1 MLINLLR
8 KLSIAKRLLLGFSGL
23 VLVGIIAI
31 WQMFELSGLTEKL
44 YRHPFTVSTAVLRID
59 TNSLKLEETIKQA
72 AELSKSEQQTTILNQ
87 ATRYQHNILEDFAI
101 VQERF
106 LGDKKQID
114 ATLNLF
120 KQWRTRLDKY
130 SELLQDDSYRLKL
143 DNNIQTLKEQ
153 RASILQ
159 GMQAIIQYA
168 QNQASEF
175 VSMVQTNASATETT
189 NKLYKHPFMVSQAM
203 LRIDN
208 NISKTRLAVR
218 DLMDS
223 KTDQLKT
230 ELVEQI
236 KQFRQ
241 EMDADFALAGER
253 FLGDKNILE
262 RTIAQYQNWKTAVD
276 QTIETIFDNRYF
288 AALQQAKAD
297 SEQQFQT
304 FNIALNGVKEY
315 ARNKAALF
323 YTNAQSVKDNVL
335 YSTFALVIISFVI
348 SLTLAFFTARS
359 IIEPVSKATH
369 FSRQLAQ
376 GNLAIYE
383 TSLFKDET
391 GQMLSAMNEMTNKLS
406 LVVREVSSAITQLSY
421 ASQQIS
427 QTSQQLS
434 TSNSEQAAGFEEVAS
449 TIEQI
454 SSGIAQ
460 NATNAAHTNEIAE
473 RTASMSTT
481 GGQAV
486 ENTIKA
492 MRDIASKLSI
502 IEDISYQTNLLA
514 LNAAI
519 EAARAGEQGKGFAVV
534 ASEVRKLAERSRV
547 AAQEIRGVAA
557 KSIEVAEHAGKL
569 LLEMLPAIR
578 STASLIEEIASASQ
592 QQKQNI
598 LEINTSMSEMGHMTE
613 RNAAVSEEL
622 ASLSEEM
629 SSQATSLQSLISFF
643 KIESLS
649 VK

>member
-23 VLVGIIAI
+23 VFVGIIAI

-59 TNSLKLEETIKQA
+59 ANTLKLEETIKQA
-72 AELSKSEQQTTILNQ
+72 ATLPKSEQQTTIFNQ
-87 ATRYQHNILEDFAI
+87 AARYQQQILEDFAI

-106 LGDKKQID
+106 LGDRKQVED
-114 ATLNLF
+114 SLNLF
-120 KQWRTRLDKY
+120 KQWRASLDKY
-130 SELLQDDSYRLKL
+130 SELLQDDNYDKKLHNSIDELK
-143 DNNIQTLKEQ
+143 QR
-153 RASILQ
+153 RASIIQEMQ
-159 GMQAIIQYA
+159 GIIQYA
-168 QNQASEF
+168 QNKASEF
-175 VSMVQTNASATETT
+175 VSMVQTDASAVDATT
-189 NKLYKHPFMVSQAM
+189 KLYKHPFMVSQAM

-208 NISKTRLAVR
+208 NISRTRLVVR

-223 KTDQLKT
+223 KTEQLKT
-230 ELVEQI
+230 PLVEQI
-236 KQFRQ
+236 KQLRQ
-241 EMDADFALAGER
+241 EMDADFALANER
-253 FLGDKNILE
+253 FLGDKSILE
-262 RTIAQYQNWKTAVD
+262 RTQKQYQDWKTAVD
-276 QTIETIFDNRYF
+276 QIIATIFDNSHF
-288 AALQQAKAD
+288 VALEQAKND
-297 SEQQFQT
+297 TDQQFQA
-304 FNIALNGVKEY
+304 FGRALNGVKEY
-315 ARNKAALF
+315 ARNKAAFF
-323 YTNAQSVKDNVL
+323 YANAQTVKDNIL
-335 YSTFALVIISFVI
+335 YSSFALVIVSFFI

-359 IIEPVSKATH
+359 IIEPVHKATF
-369 FSRQLAQ
+369 FSKQLAS
-376 GNLAIYE
+376 GNLATYEAIY
-383 TSLFKDET
+383 FKDET
-391 GQMLSAMNEMTNKLS
+391 GQMLNAMNEMTKKLS

-473 RTASMSTT
+473 QTASMSTT

-534 ASEVRKLAERSRV
+534 ASEVRKLAERSRI

-557 KSIEVAEHAGKL
+557 NSIEVAERAGSL
-569 LLEMLPAIR
+569 FIEMFPAIR

-598 LEINTSMSEMGHMTE
+598 LEINTAMSEMGHMTE
-613 RNAAVSEEL
+613 RNAAVSEQL

-629 SSQATSLQSLISFF
+629 SSQATSLQNLISFF
-643 KIESLS
+643 KVESVS
-649 VK
+649 MK